1 MKGLQMSEPIN
12 PNKIVV
18 FTGAG
23 VSAESGLKTF
33 RDFNGLW
40 NNYSIYQVATPQAW
54 RADPQLVLDFYN
66 MRRSELET
74 VEPNPAHIAIAQLE
88 SQYEVV
94 VITQNVDNLHER
106 AGSSNVIH
114 VHGELTKVRPEV
126 GHDIIDIG
134 TKPIQLGDLA
144 PNGYQLRP
152 HIVWFGEEVLF
163 MEECREHLETANKVL
178 VVGSSLTVFPAAGLL
193 NHARFKAEKIIV
205 SMDVEKVPF
214 GYKFLRG
221 KAGSLVP
228 VICENWINK
237 THQ

>member
-1 MKGLQMSEPIN
+1 MSKPID

-23 VSAESGLKTF
+23 VSAESGIKTF
-33 RDFNGLW
+33 RDYDGLW
-40 NNYSIYQVATPQAW
+40 NNYSIEQVATPQAW
-54 RADPQLVLDFYN
+54 RANPELVLDFYN
-66 MRRSELET
+66 MRRSELAN

-88 SQYEVV
+88 SQYEVI

-106 AGSSNVIH
+106 AGSSTVIH
-114 VHGELTKVRPEV
+114 VHGELTKARST
-126 GHDIIDIG
+126 GDNSLYDIG
-134 TKPIQLGDLA
+134 TKPILPGELC
-144 PNGYQLRP
+144 PNGHQLRP

-163 MEECREHLETANKVL
+163 MDECREHLQTANKVL
-178 VVGSSLTVFPAAGLL
+178 VIGSSLTVFPAAGLL
-193 NHARFKAEKIIV
+193 KHARYNAEKVIV

-228 VICENWINK
+228 VICENWIK
-237 THQ
+237 KLHQ

>member
-1 MKGLQMSEPIN
+1 MTKQPIDT
-12 PNKIVV
+12 NKIVV

-40 NNYSIYQVATPQAW
+40 NNYSIEQVATPQAW

-66 MRRSELET
+66 MRRGELKN
-74 VEPNPAHIAIAQLE
+74 VEPNPAHIAIAELE
-88 SQYEVV
+88 KQYDVV

-106 AGSSNVIH
+106 AGSSNVLH
-114 VHGELTKVRPEV
+114 VHGELTKARPEV
-126 GHDIIDIG
+126 GQDIIDIG
-134 TKPIQLGDLA
+134 TTEIKMGDLA
-144 PNGYQLRP
+144 PNGHQLRP
-152 HIVWFGEEVLF
+152 HIVWFGEEVLL
-163 MEECREHLETANKVL
+163 MDECQEHLETASKVL

-193 NHARFKAEKIIV
+193 KYARFNAEKIIV
-205 SMDVEKVPF
+205 SMEVNKIPF

-228 VICENWINK
+228 VICENWIK
-237 THQ
+237 KIHQS

>member
-1 MKGLQMSEPIN
+1 MSKPID

-33 RDFNGLW
+33 RDSNGLW
-40 NNYSIYQVATPQAW
+40 NNYSIEQVATPQAW
-54 RADPQLVLDFYN
+54 RANPELVLDFYN
-66 MRRSELET
+66 MRRNELNH

-106 AGSSNVIH
+106 AGSTKVIH
-114 VHGELTKVRPEV
+114 VHGELTKARSTGDNAVYE
-126 GHDIIDIG
+126 IG
-134 TKPIQLGDLA
+134 TKPIVSGDFC
-144 PNGYQLRP
+144 PNGHQLRP

-163 MEECREHLETANKVL
+163 IDECREHLQTANKVL
-178 VVGSSLTVFPAAGLL
+178 VIGSSLTVFPAAGLL
-193 NHARFKAEKIIV
+193 KQARFNAEKIIV
-205 SMDVEKVPF
+205 SMEVDKIPF

-221 KAGSLVP
+221 KAASLVP
-228 VICENWINK
+228 VICDNWIK
-237 THQ
+237 KQHQ

>member
-1 MKGLQMSEPIN
+1 MSKPIN

-23 VSAESGLKTF
+23 VSAESGIKTF
-33 RDFNGLW
+33 RDYDGLW
-40 NNYSIYQVATPQAW
+40 NNYSIEQVATPQAW
-54 RADPQLVLDFYN
+54 RANPDLVLDFYN
-66 MRRSELET
+66 MRRSELAN

-88 SQYEVV
+88 SQYEVI

-106 AGSSNVIH
+106 AGSSQVIH
-114 VHGELTKVRPEV
+114 VHGELTKARSTGDGALYE
-126 GHDIIDIG
+126 IG
-134 TKPIQLGDLA
+134 TKAILSGDLC
-144 PNGYQLRP
+144 PNGHQLRP

-163 MEECREHLETANKVL
+163 MEECREHLQTANKVL
-178 VVGSSLTVFPAAGLL
+178 VIGSSLTVFPAAGLL
-193 NHARFKAEKIIV
+193 KHARYNAEKIIV

-228 VICENWINK
+228 VICENWIK
-237 THQ
+237 KLHQ